1 MNPIFEI
8 KYLIRRFTL
17 QSASEQFLV
26 RNREK
31 KGPGK
36 LGRGGGGQG
45 HDDDDDD
52 DDGDDDDDDGND
64 DDEEKDYGD
73 DEYVNLS

>member
-1 MNPIFEI
+1 M

-17 QSASEQFLV
+17 QSASEQFQWGT
-26 RNREK
+26 EE

-36 LGRGGGGQG
+36 LERGGGGQG

-52 DDGDDDDDDGND
+52 DDDGDDDN
-64 DDEEKDYGD
+64 EEEEEEDGD
-73 DEYVNLS
+73 DEYVNLSW